1 MSWFI
6 TKFIPVNIINLGDVN
21 FIVNVFLGFVL
32 ITILFYIVVCIKFL
46 VRWKNMGLQ
55 IKHHMMKLD
64 WAKKMGYS
72 DVEVLCSAEDY
83 RQLVFWLERDD
94 QLLTE
99 THTIRSFSSFVLSV
113 LRIKIKKDELGIEK
127 IPSCLKHS
135 KEVVVD
141 GNKDG
146 FYFEMLRQILEDRLE
161 FCK

>member
-1 MSWFI
+1 
-6 TKFIPVNIINLGDVN
+6 
-21 FIVNVFLGFVL
+21 
-32 ITILFYIVVCIKFL
+32 
-46 VRWKNMGLQ
+46 
-55 IKHHMMKLD
+55 MMKLD
-64 WAKKMGYS
+64 WVKKMGYS

-141 GNKDG
+141 GNKEG